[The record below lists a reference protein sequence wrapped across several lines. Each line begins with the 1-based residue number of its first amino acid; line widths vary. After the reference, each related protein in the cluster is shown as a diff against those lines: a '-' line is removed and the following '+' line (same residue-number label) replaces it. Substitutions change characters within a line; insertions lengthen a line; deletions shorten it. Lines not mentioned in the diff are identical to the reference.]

1 MESCDHEACV
11 RMLLLDQDG
20 GMFIDFGEMRQT
32 QQVIV
37 PPSADFGSAQAHEAG
52 HKTFRQ
58 MSFAGW
64 PRT

>member
-1 MESCDHEACV
+1 
-11 RMLLLDQDG
+11 MLLLDQDG